1 MLKHASFPAAATP
14 AATISSGS
22 TSSSSTSKS
31 IFASI
36 FASILDALHHSRR
49 IQARRVLNQY
59 RHLISDD
66 DPRQY
71 HRQDHRQALD
81 LLTLEGSEHVGQ

>member
-22 TSSSSTSKS
+22 RSSSSTSKS

-66 DPRQY
+66 DPRQD